1 MESVDRGESD
11 IFILYIYYIYIIYIY
26 IYYILYYIYVYF
38 NIYMYIYMYIYTW
51 GRDRLRTVLAGMIA
65 VQSGANYQKTE

>member
-11 IFILYIYYIYIIYIY
+11 IFILYIYYIYI
-26 IYYILYYIYVYF
+26 LYIYVYF